1 MRKDVHSPPKYR
13 GRRLNRC
20 LRLIRM
26 AQPARRLDPEDAL
39 QLDPA
44 AVQQAYRLHRARRRA
59 HRERAREVARAR
71 LRFWLVLIVLV
82 GLSLWLTVVVWR
94 QIERLFGL

>member
-1 MRKDVHSPPKYR
+1 
-13 GRRLNRC
+13 
-20 LRLIRM
+20 M
-26 AQPARRLDPEDAL
+26 AQPARRLDPDDAL

-44 AVQQAYRLHRARRRA
+44 AVQHAYRLHRARRRA
-59 HRERAREVARAR
+59 HRERAREVSRAR

>member
-1 MRKDVHSPPKYR
+1 
-13 GRRLNRC
+13 
-20 LRLIRM
+20 M

-44 AVQQAYRLHRARRRA
+44 AVQRAYRLHRARRRA
-59 HRERAREVARAR
+59 RRERTREVARAR

-82 GLSLWLTVVVWR
+82 GLSVGLTVVVWH
-94 QIERLFGL
+94 QIDRLFGL

>member
-44 AVQQAYRLHRARRRA
+44 AV

>member
-1 MRKDVHSPPKYR
+1 
-13 GRRLNRC
+13 
-20 LRLIRM
+20 M

-59 HRERAREVARAR
+59 HRERAHEVARAR

-82 GLSLWLTVVVWR
+82 ALSLWLTVVVWR

>member
-1 MRKDVHSPPKYR
+1 
-13 GRRLNRC
+13 
-20 LRLIRM
+20 M

-39 QLDPA
+39 LLDPR

-59 HRERAREVARAR
+59 HRERERELRRARAR
-71 LRFWLVLIVLV
+71 FWIVLIGLV
-82 GLSLWLTVVVWR
+82 VVSGWLTVVVWR

>member
-1 MRKDVHSPPKYR
+1 
-13 GRRLNRC
+13 
-20 LRLIRM
+20 M
-26 AQPARRLDPEDAL
+26 AEPARRLDPEEAL

-59 HRERAREVARAR
+59 HRLREREERRAR
-71 LRFWLVLIVLV
+71 LRFWFVLLALVAFSVA
-82 GLSLWLTVVVWR
+82 LSVVVWH

>member
-1 MRKDVHSPPKYR
+1 M
-13 GRRLNRC
+13 
-20 LRLIRM
+20 LRAM

-59 HRERAREVARAR
+59 HRARERETARAR
-71 LRFWLVLIVLV
+71 LRFWLFLIGLVVLSIW
-82 GLSLWLTVVVWR
+82 LSVVVWR
-94 QIERLFGL
+94 QIEKLFGL

>member
-1 MRKDVHSPPKYR
+1 
-13 GRRLNRC
+13 
-20 LRLIRM
+20 M

-39 QLDPA
+39 RLDPS

-59 HRERAREVARAR
+59 HREREREVRRAR
-71 LRFWLVLIVLV
+71 LRFWVFLV
-82 GLSLWLTVVVWR
+82 GLLVLSVWLSVIVWR